1 MDLFRPPE
9 YVSRK
14 DELTNVLCICCC
26 SVQGGTE
33 TELHTEVF
41 GLAATWARNVCELK
55 LDLYRV

>member
-41 GLAATWARNVCELK
+41 GLAATWAKNVCEL
-55 LDLYRV
+55 